1 MNFLTQFAMQYNKNN
16 NYKILITGSSGFI
29 GRNLVEQLENRYK
42 IYAPLSKDLNLLD
55 KNSVIAFLKNNKVDV
70 IIHTALYVGLD
81 KTKFV
86 QDILKKNLL
95 MFFNLIDNRKY
106 YKKMIIFGSGAEYN
120 KANPIVDVDETDFG
134 KSIPEDDYGVL
145 KYVISKYIENTDN
158 IINLRLFGVYGKYE
172 DYTRRFI
179 SNAICQSIM
188 GFSITIKQNVFFDYL
203 FIDDLTKIVEFFINN
218 KVEYK
223 FYNVGRG
230 EKIDLVTLAKIIKK
244 VTNNKNKI
252 EILKDGFANEYT
264 CRNKRLLKELNEFQ
278 FISFKDSIESMTN
291 WYLSK
296 KSTIDIKKL
305 I

>member
-1 MNFLTQFAMQYNKNN
+1 MNFPIQFAMQYNKSN

-29 GRNLVEQLENRYK
+29 GKNLVEGLEDRYK

-55 KNSVIAFLKNNKVDV
+55 KNSVRVFLKNNKVDV
-70 IIHTALYVGLD
+70 IIHAALYVGSD
-81 KTKFV
+81 KTKFA
-86 QDILKKNLL
+86 QDMLKKNLV
-95 MFFNLIDNRKY
+95 MFLNLIDNKKY
-106 YKKMIIFGSGAEYN
+106 YKKMIFFGSGAEYN
-120 KANPIVDVDETDFG
+120 KTYPIVDVDEMDFG
-134 KSIPEDDYGVL
+134 KSIPEDDYGIL
-145 KYVISKYIENTDN
+145 KYIISKYIENTDD
-158 IINLRLFGVYGKYE
+158 IIDLRLFGVYGKYE

-188 GFSITIKQNVFFDYL
+188 GFPITIKQNVFFDYL

-218 KVEYK
+218 KVKYK

-230 EKIDLVTLAKIIKK
+230 KKIDLVSLAKIIKK
-244 VTNNKNKI
+244 ATNNKNKI

-264 CRNKRLLKELNEFQ
+264 CGNKRLLRELNDFH
-278 FISFKDSIESMTN
+278 FISFKDSIRFMTN

-296 KSTIDIKKL
+296 KPTVDIKKL